1 MPTGSIWIAAALAEE
16 AAPLAGVR
24 VTVLDESGVPVNR
37 LETDEN
43 GVALQTGLAAP
54 DRSYSL
60 DEANTT
66 VRPYA
71 VYDLVAEKDGWQ
83 TVRVEGVQVFD
94 GQQTVAR
101 LAFLPADGAV
111 TTGRIAQESNVRI
124 PPHPLF
130 SGRGG
135 SGPAPAGNCPG
146 LQGRVLKE
154 VVIPKTITVHLG
166 RPSENARNVTVSFQE
181 YIATV
186 ASGEVY
192 PTWARRFCPR
202 RTQKFQSIS
211 TLRVPFSGGNTR
223 IRSTIRPTSAR
234 SSTGRAAA
242 CCSRRC
248 RAADADSGAGADS
261 RACRRCSSRV
271 IS

>member
-101 LAFLPADGAV
+101 LAFLPADDAV

-192 PTWARRFCPR
+192 PTWAGRFCPR

-223 IRSTIRPTSAR
+223 IRSTIRLTSAR

-242 CCSRRC
+242 CCSWR
-248 RAADADSGAGADS
+248 
-261 RACRRCSSRV
+261 
-271 IS
+271 

>member
-24 VTVLDESGVPVNR
+24 VTILDETGVPAAR

-43 GVALQTGLAAP
+43 GVALQEGLAAP

-60 DEANTT
+60 DEENTT

-111 TTGRIAQESNVRI
+111 ESARITQESNVRI

-146 LQGRVLKE
+146 LQGRVLQE
-154 VVIPKTITVHLG
+154 VVIPKNITVHLG
-166 RPSENARNVTVSFQE
+166 RPTENARNVTVSFQE

-192 PTWARRFCPR
+192 PTWAGQAQPR
-202 RTQKFQSIS
+202 RAQNFQRIS
-211 TLRVPFSGGNTR
+211 TFRVPLSGG
-223 IRSTIRPTSAR
+223 
-234 SSTGRAAA
+234 
-242 CCSRRC
+242 
-248 RAADADSGAGADS
+248 
-261 RACRRCSSRV
+261 
-271 IS
+271 